1 MTEEEFRG
9 LMEQARREAAR
20 GVFPASASASDSDGD
35 GDGDGESPYEI
46 AARHA
51 ESGAAAH

>member
-1 MTEEEFRG
+1 MTEEEFHQ

-20 GVFPASASASDSDGD
+20 GGFPASDRDSDD
-35 GDGDGESPYEI
+35 QSPYEI

>member
-1 MTEEEFRG
+1 MTDEEFRR

-20 GVFPASASASDSDGD
+20 GVFPASDSDD
-35 GDGDGESPYEI
+35 ESPYEI

>member
-1 MTEEEFRG
+1 MTEEEFRR

-20 GVFPASASASDSDGD
+20 GVFPASGSEEESA
-35 GDGDGESPYEI
+35 YEI

>member
-1 MTEEEFRG
+1 MTEEEFRR

-20 GVFPASASASDSDGD
+20 GVFPASHSDSED
-35 GDGDGESPYEI
+35 ESPYEI